1 MSPRTKAAVDAASIA
16 GVSLSCLGGIVQWST
31 KRRSRAPP
39 RDCPRRRRRR
49 RRRRAR
55 RPLKALT
62 RTTTGGI
69 EEARPA
75 EGHDRTWQWVLA
87 RHGGPA
93 RLREHGG
100 TRSDRRA
107 ANRFPGYGGSQWTSS
122 RPGAVLC
129 PRYCTKP
136 RMTPM
141 GRFRAIT
148 PHRGRNVARHRRS
161 AQHRTASPG
170 MAGAAVS
177 LWREG
182 GWSAPMRGPQCAV
195 PCARVSAGVGPTHRG
210 FDVKVLHTSCQP
222 VIPSGGT
229 AGISAGKLRPRPRES
244 GQGGTV
250 PTPLQRGGTPGRIV
264 HRRRGGSL

>member
-1 MSPRTKAAVDAASIA
+1 MPRGHRSVVHQTAIK
-16 GVSLSCLGGIVQWST
+16 ST
-31 KRRSRAPP
+31 TTRL
-39 RDCPRRRRRR
+39 CPRRRRRR

-75 EGHDRTWQWVLA
+75 EGHDRTWQWILTC
-87 RHGGPA
+87 HGGPA
-93 RLREHGG
+93 RPREHGG

-129 PRYCTKP
+129 LRYCTKP

-177 LWREG
+177 FEGRRFVGPG
-182 GWSAPMRGPQCAV
+182 GWAAV
-195 PCARVSAGVGPTHRG
+195 CGALRAGLG
-210 FDVKVLHTSCQP
+210 
-222 VIPSGGT
+222 
-229 AGISAGKLRPRPRES
+229 
-244 GQGGTV
+244 
-250 PTPLQRGGTPGRIV
+250 
-264 HRRRGGSL
+264 RRRAHASGL